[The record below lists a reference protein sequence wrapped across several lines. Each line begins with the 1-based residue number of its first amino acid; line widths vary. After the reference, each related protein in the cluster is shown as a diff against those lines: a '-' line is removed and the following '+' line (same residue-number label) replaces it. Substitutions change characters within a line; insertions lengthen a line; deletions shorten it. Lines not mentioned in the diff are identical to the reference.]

1 MCPLLEARDIAL
13 PSLASCIS
21 GKCLGQPGGLSCAS
35 SGSYPPVFVKFL
47 LVLELLPIL
56 KLYQHSCCPGRAD
69 LSILSAKHVP
79 FLQGFTGGNSPS
91 PAA

>member
-1 MCPLLEARDIAL
+1 MALL
-13 PSLASCIS
+13 SLGSCIS
-21 GKCLGQPGGLSCAS
+21 GECLGQPGGLSCAS
-35 SGSYPPVFVKFL
+35 SGSYPPVFANFL

-56 KLYQHSCCPGRAD
+56 KLYQHSCCSGRAD
-69 LSILSAKHVP
+69 LSIVYTKHVP